1 MCKLYQD
8 IVTNAGSSSS
18 ITGFNGT
25 SNPFYK
31 DNGWKAG
38 LPWLYYLRSSGEVLN
53 EQKRVKFRVSFGYEN
68 PKIGIINKLSYKL
81 ARFDLLGNF
90 YGFETLND
98 QLLLC

>member
-1 MCKLYQD
+1 
-8 IVTNAGSSSS
+8 VTNYGSPSSSSS
-18 ITGFNGT
+18 ITSNSSK

-38 LPWLYYLRSSGEVLN
+38 LPWLYYQRSSGEVLN
-53 EQKRVKFRVSFGYEN
+53 EAKRVKQRVSFGYEN
-68 PKIGIINKLSYKL
+68 QRIGIVNKLTYQL

-90 YGFETLND
+90 YGFETLSD